1 MKIKRSIFATVSGDK
16 NTSGK
21 ARAEGAL
28 AHAVTPA
35 KGENDSPDAA
45 TVPPDADISAFCESQ
60 TLRAVTIDEL
70 LSDAFAPSPEPYSD
84 TGFATSLATSLAARR
99 LAAWC
104 RSSTGGDQALFE
116 RRLARDGL
124 SLPDVMARLGAVH
137 LEGPSPA
144 WLADAAWI
152 MAALQNCR
160 QEPQPTG
167 GTESGEPCAF
177 EQLLASVVAQ
187 AQAQLRA
194 GIGQR
199 ALGHF
204 SAAAWDGLGRT
215 LLQELSGLC
224 APALYERFGQA
235 RNAAGEPRQG
245 GTAIYQRFVA
255 DMQTGDFSRLFE
267 AKPVLL
273 RLIATVTRQW
283 IDTSREFMLRLD
295 ADLPALRCD
304 LLNTAAPSQVAQID
318 GDLSDPH
325 NFGRS
330 VQIVTFADGTRAV
343 YKPKDQRLD
352 TVWLAL
358 IERLN
363 RADPPVA
370 LKAVRT
376 IARDGYGWTEFV
388 AHTGCADERGIA
400 AFFRRAGAWLALF
413 HVFAATD
420 MHQENMIACGDH
432 PVPIDLETILQPS
445 AEEHKVRE
453 PESAAFDAAL
463 EIVANSVMTVGL
475 LPAYGRSVDNNVFA
489 MGGMTADW
497 GARTVITWN
506 DVNSDAMRPA
516 KAVEAGTTNTNLP
529 HSGGRYAKFADHID
543 DFVTGFAAY
552 ADFLRRQYGAAPAA
566 LFEGFAGLP
575 VRKVVRPTR
584 FYYMLL
590 QRLRNHQPMDDGV
603 IWSAQA
609 DFITRLSEWDK
620 ESDPLWPLLRAE
632 RTALVAL
639 NVPHFVT
646 PTDGN
651 EICDITDTTARTVAV
666 PGLTRAIERMTHFDA
681 QEIAWQV
688 EVIRENTNSVLQPAA
703 PAIVPELKAAPL
715 DTPVTPGLFAA
726 EADKIAA
733 EISERAIRRGPGAA
747 WIGLD
752 WLGDSEV
759 FQLVCLGPD
768 LYNGTSG
775 IAVFLAAHAAVTGHT
790 PSAAL
795 ARGALTHLRKN
806 LKSRNAARFARA
818 LGVGGATGLGSI
830 VYAFAVIAK
839 CLGDDGLLAD
849 AGRAARLFTDELIA
863 ADKQLDVMSGSAG
876 GILGLLRLYRDTG
889 SDDVL
894 ARAAKCGEHLLAQR
908 RLGPEGRR
916 SWAIQ
921 GKDGKALNGMS
932 HGAAGFAYALSS
944 LAAATGREEFAA
956 AAAECIAFEDS
967 SYDATRHNWP
977 DLRSAEAHW
986 PCQWCHGATGIGL
999 ARIGLARLGISKNG
1013 GRPAAHA
1020 DIEKA
1025 VTGVTQNRPTP
1036 VDTLCCG
1043 TLGGIEFLCEA
1054 SSTLRRDDLREAAA
1068 QRLKAVLERAATA
1081 GDYRWNN
1088 GKRQFNLGL
1097 FRGLSGVGYTLL
1109 RQATAQRAD
1118 VSLPNILIWE

>member
-16 NTSGK
+16 NTSDK
-21 ARAEGAL
+21 AQAEGAS
-28 AHAVTPA
+28 ARAATPA

-45 TVPPDADISAFCESQ
+45 TVPPDADVSAFCEHL
-60 TLRAVTIDEL
+60 TLRTTTIDEI
-70 LSDAFAPSPEPYSD
+70 LSDAFALPREPYSD
-84 TGFATSLATSLAARR
+84 TGLAASLAARR

-104 RSSTGGDQALFE
+104 RSSTGGDRALFE

-137 LEGPSPA
+137 LEGPAPA
-144 WLADAAWI
+144 WFADAAWTA
-152 MAALQNCR
+152 AALQNCR
-160 QEPQPTG
+160 QAPQPTG
-167 GTESGEPCAF
+167 GAESGEPCAF
-177 EQLLASVVAQ
+177 EQLLAPVVAQ

-199 ALGHF
+199 AFGHF
-204 SAAAWDGLGRT
+204 SAAAWDGSGRT

-224 APALYERFGQA
+224 APALYERFSQA
-235 RNAAGEPRQG
+235 RNAAGEPGQRG
-245 GTAIYQRFVA
+245 SAIYQRFVA
-255 DMQTGDFSRLFE
+255 DMQAGGFTRLFE
-267 AKPVLL
+267 DKPVLL
-273 RLIATVTRQW
+273 RLIATVTQQW

-295 ADLPALRCD
+295 ADLPALRRD
-304 LLNTAAPSQVAQID
+304 LLNTAAPSQVAHID

-330 VQIVTFADGTRAV
+330 VKIVTFADGTRAV

-352 TVWLAL
+352 TVWHGL

-363 RADPPVA
+363 RADPPVE
-370 LKAVRT
+370 LKALRT

-388 AHTGCADERGIA
+388 AHIGCADERGFA
-400 AFFRRAGAWLALF
+400 AFFCRAGAWLALF

-497 GARTVITWN
+497 GARIVITWN

-543 DFVTGFAAY
+543 DFVAGFAAY

-609 DFITRLSEWDK
+609 DFIARLSEWDK
-620 ESDPLWPLLRAE
+620 ESDLLWPLLRAE
-632 RTALVAL
+632 RTALAAL

-651 EICDITDTTARTVAV
+651 EICDITGVSARTAAV

-688 EVIRENTNSVLQPAA
+688 EVIRENTNSVLQSAA
-703 PAIVPELKAAPL
+703 PAIVPEPKAAPL
-715 DTPVTPGLFAA
+715 DTPVAPGLFAV

-733 EISERAIRRGPGAA
+733 EISERVIRRGLGAA

-775 IAVFLAAHAAVTGHT
+775 IAVFLAAHAAVAGHA

-795 ARGALTHLRKN
+795 ARAALTHLRKS
-806 LKSRNAARFARA
+806 LKSRNAARLARA

-830 VYAFAVIAK
+830 VYAFAVITK
-839 CLGDDGLLAD
+839 CLGDADLLAD
-849 AGRAARLFTDELIA
+849 AGSAARLFTDELIA

-876 GILGLLRLYRDTG
+876 GILGLLRLYRDTQ

-908 RLGPEGRR
+908 RLGSEGRR
-916 SWAIQ
+916 GWAIQ

-932 HGAAGFAYALSS
+932 HGAAGFAYALSL
-944 LAAATGREEFAA
+944 LAGATGREEFAA

-967 SYDATRHNWP
+967 SYDAARHNWP
-977 DLRSAEAHW
+977 DLRGSEAHW

-999 ARIGLARLGISKNG
+999 ARLGMSKRAG
-1013 GRPAAHA
+1013 VERALS
-1020 DIEKA
+1020 DIERA
-1025 VTGVTQNRPTP
+1025 VAGVTQNRPTP

-1054 SSTLRRDDLREAAA
+1054 ASTLKRDDLRETAA
-1068 QRLKAVLERAATA
+1068 QRLKAVLDRAAAA

-1097 FRGLSGVGYTLL
+1097 FRGLSGIGYTLL
-1109 RQATAQRAD
+1109 RQSITRRAD
-1118 VSLPNILIWE
+1118 VSLPNVLIWE

>member
-16 NTSGK
+16 NSSRKAQSKG
-21 ARAEGAL
+21 ARADAT
-28 AHAVTPA
+28 APA
-35 KGENDSPDAA
+35 QSENDSPDVGPIA
-45 TVPPDADISAFCESQ
+45 PPDADISAFYER
-60 TLRAVTIDEL
+60 LIPRAATIDEL
-70 LSDAFAPSPEPYSD
+70 LSDD
-84 TGFATSLATSLAARR
+84 FATPEAPYGDTDLAARR
-99 LAAWC
+99 LTAWC
-104 RSSTGGDQALFE
+104 RSSTGGDQALFA

-124 SLPDVMARLGAVH
+124 SVAAVAARLAAAR
-137 LEGPSPA
+137 LKGPAPA
-144 WLADAAWI
+144 WLADATWI
-152 MAALQNCR
+152 VPTLQNSAR
-160 QEPQPTG
+160 APQPKD
-167 GTESGEPCAF
+167 GTESREPCAF
-177 EQLLASVVAQ
+177 EQLLRPLVVQ
-187 AQAQLRA
+187 AQAQLRN
-194 GIGQR
+194 GISQR
-199 ALGHF
+199 ALGHL
-204 SAAAWDGLGRT
+204 STTAWAGLGNT
-215 LLQELSGLC
+215 LLNELSGLC
-224 APALYERFGQA
+224 APALYERFSRA
-235 RNAAGEPRQG
+235 RSAAGTAAEARQD
-245 GTAIYQRFVA
+245 GTAIYRRFIA
-255 DMQTGDFSRLFE
+255 DMQAGGFTRLFE
-267 AKPVLL
+267 DKPVLL

-283 IDTSREFMLRLD
+283 IDSSREFMLRLD
-295 ADLPALRCD
+295 ADLPALRRD
-304 LLNTAAPSQVAQID
+304 LLKTVTASPVARID

-325 NFGRS
+325 NFGRC
-330 VQIVTFADGTRAV
+330 VAIVTFADGTRTV
-343 YKPKDQRLD
+343 YKPKDLRLD
-352 TVWLAL
+352 TVWHRL

-363 RADPPVA
+363 GADPPLTLRAARA
-370 LKAVRT
+370 L
-376 IARDGYGWTEFV
+376 ARDGYGWTEFI
-388 AHTGCADERGIA
+388 AHSGCDDERGFA
-400 AFFRRAGAWLALF
+400 AFFRRAGAWLALL

-432 PVPIDLETILQPS
+432 PLPIDLETILQPS

-463 EIVANSVMTVGL
+463 DIVASSVMTVGL

-506 DVNSDAMRPA
+506 DINSDTMRPA
-516 KAVEAGTTNTNLP
+516 KAIEAGTTNTNLP
-529 HSGGRYAKFADHID
+529 HVNGHYAKFADHID
-543 DFVTGFAAY
+543 DFVTGFADY
-552 ADFLRRQYGAAPAA
+552 ADFLRRRYGAAPAA
-566 LFEGFAGLP
+566 LFDGFAGLP

-609 DFITRLSEWDK
+609 DFIARLSEWDK

-632 RTALVAL
+632 CTALVAL

-651 EICDITDTTARTVAV
+651 EICDITGATVRTAAV
-666 PGLTRAIERMTHFDA
+666 PGLTRASERMRSFDA
-681 QEIAWQV
+681 REIAWQV
-688 EVIRENTNSVLQPAA
+688 EVIRENTNPVLPSPPPAA
-703 PAIVPELKAAPL
+703 EAKPAPPDTRVAA
-715 DTPVTPGLFAA
+715 TPALFAA

-733 EISERAIRRGPGAA
+733 EIAERAIRRGPGAA

-775 IAVFLAAHAAVTGHT
+775 IAVFLAAYAAVTGHA

-795 ARGALTHLRKN
+795 ARAALAHLRKN

-818 LGVGGATGLGSI
+818 LGIGGATGLGSI

-839 CLGDDGLLAD
+839 CLDDGGLRAE
-849 AGRAARLFTDELIA
+849 AGSAARLFTDELIA

-876 GILGLLRLYRDTG
+876 GILGLLRLHRDTG
-889 SDDVL
+889 ADDVL
-894 ARAAKCGEHLLAQR
+894 ARAIRCGEHLLAQR
-908 RLGPEGRR
+908 RLGAEGCR

-944 LAAATGREEFAA
+944 LAAATSREEFAA

-967 SYDATRHNWP
+967 SYHATRHNWP
-977 DLRSAEAHW
+977 DLRSSEAHW

-999 ARIGLARLGISKNG
+999 ARLGMGKNG
-1013 GRPAAHA
+1013 GAFATRA

-1025 VTGVTQNRPTP
+1025 VTGVTQNTPMP

-1043 TLGGIEFLCEA
+1043 ALGGIEFLCEA
-1054 SSTLRRDDLREAAA
+1054 ASTLKRDDLRDAAA
-1068 QRLKAVLERAATA
+1068 RRLTAVLARAAAT

-1109 RQATAQRAD
+1109 RQAATPD
-1118 VSLPNILIWE
+1118 KPLPNVLIWE